1 MNDQDDTTL
10 ARGELD
16 ALRALRR
23 DEDGGRLLEE
33 RTVRAL
39 RGQGLLANHAAM
51 PMRRW
56 AWAAAAA
63 VAFFVIG
70 FTLGRTSH
78 TPSDSDLNSA
88 ARIRPASVEGD
99 TTRSDEAVDGVRI
112 ATADSTSGARFV
124 VWF

>member
-1 MNDQDDTTL
+1 VNHQDDTTL
-10 ARGELD
+10 ARSELE

-23 DEDGGRLLEE
+23 DEDAGRLLEE

-39 RGQGLLANHAAM
+39 RGQGLLVTHATM

-70 FTLGRTSH
+70 FTLGRTSGV
-78 TPSDSDLNSA
+78 PSDPNLNSA
-88 ARIRPASVEGD
+88 TRIRPASVEGD

-112 ATADSTSGARFV
+112 ANADSTSGARFV